1 MRSIRFAI
9 LLREAGREQASGCAG
24 LAMTRHIS
32 RRPGGDSSLVF
43 ARVCSNAAAHMP
55 RHTCFHRFAGSLAVL
70 LLASLQL
77 AAQGQTN
84 TPAFE
89 LASLREDVRLLSQRL
104 GELTLR
110 IEQLERE
117 NGDLKTK
124 ASQTYVTL
132 AQLNEAI
139 ADVQKTTQAA
149 LHEQKRETLQ
159 QVSVQLEKL
168 ANETQAA
175 INALAK
181 SAATRPAVTTPTFT
195 EDYPKEG
202 VSYTVQKGDTLS
214 SIAHKTNAKM
224 QDIIN
229 ANKIADP
236 TRLQVGQTLFIPQ
249 GK

>member
-1 MRSIRFAI
+1 
-9 LLREAGREQASGCAG
+9 
-24 LAMTRHIS
+24 
-32 RRPGGDSSLVF
+32 
-43 ARVCSNAAAHMP
+43 MP
-55 RHTCFHRFAGSLAVL
+55 RHTCYHWFAGSLTAL
-70 LLASLQL
+70 FFTSLQL
-77 AAQGQTN
+77 AAQGTGPTS

-110 IEQLERE
+110 VEQLERE
-117 NGDLKTK
+117 NGDLRTK
-124 ASQTYVTL
+124 SSQTYVTL

-139 ADVQKTTQAA
+139 ADVQKTMQAA

-181 SAATRPAVTTPTFT
+181 NAATRPAVTTPIFT

-202 VSYTVQKGDTLS
+202 GSYTVQKNDTLS
-214 SIAHKTNAKM
+214 SIAHKTGAKM

>member
-1 MRSIRFAI
+1 
-9 LLREAGREQASGCAG
+9 
-24 LAMTRHIS
+24 
-32 RRPGGDSSLVF
+32 
-43 ARVCSNAAAHMP
+43 MP
-55 RHTCFHRFAGSLAVL
+55 RHTCFHWFAGSLTAL
-70 LLASLQL
+70 FFTSLQL
-77 AAQGQTN
+77 AAQGTGPTS

-110 IEQLERE
+110 VEQLERE
-117 NGDLKTK
+117 NGDLRTK
-124 ASQTYVTL
+124 SSQTYVTL

-139 ADVQKTTQAA
+139 ADVQKTLQAA

-181 SAATRPAVTTPTFT
+181 SAATRPAVTPPTFT

-202 VSYTVQKGDTLS
+202 GSYTVQKNDTLS
-214 SIAHKTNAKM
+214 SIAHKTGAKM